1 MRKTVERLAYGL
13 VVFTAALLWMALRAG
28 ALAEPG
34 LNALLP
40 TNQGSVRLSVIP
52 DDQVDDGLGD
62 GYWLFLPA
70 FADRETLVL
79 QGEGQEIRL
88 DWTSA
93 HDEAEGVQCLELPGG
108 DRLHVM
114 QSENLRALF
123 LFSDDPVQ
131 QGRAWLEDCG
141 KHERHTTGSL
151 LLVAANGNVSHDER
165 IKKLRGRG
173 NGTWNA
179 LKKPYQIKLA
189 NKVDLLDRNELTEQK
204 RTWVLLAM
212 STDPSLL
219 RDRMALDMG
228 LEMGLTETSGSEY
241 VDLYYDGEYRGTYLL
256 CEKVEI
262 GKGRIQETDYGELV
276 EEWNEALGLDEDEME
291 TLPEGVGE
299 NAYGLE
305 YHWVEGVQTPG
316 EVSEGTYLL
325 EMESDYTI
333 SNRGWFMLGDGSM
346 VACKNPEY
354 PNQEMMRYL
363 SERLESARLT
373 LRAGGVNPENG
384 RTLEEDFDVD
394 AFARLALL
402 NEWAYNVD
410 GFSYSSS
417 FFILPAGESRFRPGP
432 PWDFDLSLRYL
443 KDGKNAEG
451 RGWKDAG
458 GWLQA
463 FYRSRDFLIRMQEIY
478 EKEMEPLVKET
489 LLGGGKGKRLQ
500 SLDAYASQMGAS
512 RRMNGRLHA
521 VNQSSRF
528 TYAHDAQE
536 DTQRLKRFISERTR
550 WLDVQL
556 RYGAMGQI
564 GYIGVEAEAIWL
576 HVQDTLNIELGSAG
590 PLNLLSLETE
600 VVREATEEDYAVYQV
615 QAQLTPGEGWT
626 FAPEMEFQEYVNG
639 ICENGVCTITFQV
652 TDIHYRPFEYDD
664 MDYGKVFDYGWYIF
678 RYPDEA
684 EEYGADPVALLEHFL
699 EEDAPR
705 GRMGTWLFSPILTAQ
720 ALPDVAQDL
729 GEVWELYYTDFIDYG
744 YEDWPIRMN
753 TEIELPI
760 TAPLEEH

>member
-52 DDQVDDGLGD
+52 DDQVDEGLGD

-79 QGEGQEIRL
+79 QREGQEIRL

-241 VDLYYDGEYRGTYLL
+241 VDLYYDGEYRVTYLL

-325 EMESDYTI
+325 EME
-333 SNRGWFMLGDGSM
+333 
-346 VACKNPEY
+346 
-354 PNQEMMRYL
+354 
-363 SERLESARLT
+363 
-373 LRAGGVNPENG
+373 
-384 RTLEEDFDVD
+384 
-394 AFARLALL
+394 
-402 NEWAYNVD
+402 
-410 GFSYSSS
+410 
-417 FFILPAGESRFRPGP
+417 
-432 PWDFDLSLRYL
+432 
-443 KDGKNAEG
+443 
-451 RGWKDAG
+451 
-458 GWLQA
+458 
-463 FYRSRDFLIRMQEIY
+463 
-478 EKEMEPLVKET
+478 PLVKET
-489 LLGGGKGKRLQ
+489 LLGGGKGKQLQ
-500 SLDAYASQMGAS
+500 SLDAYVSQMGAS
-512 RRMNGRLHA
+512 RRMNERLL
-521 VNQSSRF
+521 QPDQQDQRF
-528 TYAHDAQE
+528 IYAHDVQE
-536 DTQRLKRFISERTR
+536 DT
-550 WLDVQL
+550 
-556 RYGAMGQI
+556 
-564 GYIGVEAEAIWL
+564 
-576 HVQDTLNIELGSAG
+576 
-590 PLNLLSLETE
+590 
-600 VVREATEEDYAVYQV
+600 
-615 QAQLTPGEGWT
+615 
-626 FAPEMEFQEYVNG
+626 
-639 ICENGVCTITFQV
+639 
-652 TDIHYRPFEYDD
+652 
-664 MDYGKVFDYGWYIF
+664 
-678 RYPDEA
+678 
-684 EEYGADPVALLEHFL
+684 
-699 EEDAPR
+699 
-705 GRMGTWLFSPILTAQ
+705 
-720 ALPDVAQDL
+720 
-729 GEVWELYYTDFIDYG
+729 
-744 YEDWPIRMN
+744 
-753 TEIELPI
+753 
-760 TAPLEEH
+760 